1 MACFQRITFC
11 GIVAILKIHYTQST
25 SDTTMIKFEIKIQTV
40 YCNE

>member
-11 GIVAILKIHYTQST
+11 GIVAVQKYIILGST